1 MSPHRKK
8 HQTHF
13 RLFIFLFFTA
23 RYCRISV
30 RKNVLRKLL
39 RIPYRRL
46 KAGISVCWLCL
57 FVAVCKSVFLLQIKY
72 IGKFKLLWQLKIWV
86 GGEVKLYYYAMKG
99 SMGGGGGPSKIVF
112 KRSWKKSKTKIKSPQ
127 ETWRWVFV
135 VLTFIIMIQTI
146 FQNTFRHP
154 PSPLPP
160 NKSSLSQPKFNGKL
174 SHWGGTGSH

>member
-57 FVAVCKSVFLLQIKY
+57 FVAGVDRAQKPQDMRTRALATVSCIAAFRFSKWWRTNQNLTRHCDAAKPLSS
-72 IGKFKLLWQLKIWV
+72 LWEFFNI
-86 GGEVKLYYYAMKG
+86 VKRYLSAF
-99 SMGGGGGPSKIVF
+99 SHVLTTLA
-112 KRSWKKSKTKIKSPQ
+112 KRSDLNRFSKAAMFVTSFGAHFEACFLEEGQ
-127 ETWRWVFV
+127 VFCV
-135 VLTFIIMIQTI
+135 
-146 FQNTFRHP
+146 
-154 PSPLPP
+154 S
-160 NKSSLSQPKFNGKL
+160 
-174 SHWGGTGSH
+174 